1 MMMIAIEI
9 LSTKRSH
16 LPRIILSDQDLPVK
30 KKIEDLPTKEGDLPV
45 EKKDLQ
51 EDLPVEKKDLKE
63 DLPVEKKDP
72 QEDLQVEKEDLQE
85 EEEDLPVKKNLPK
98 QFKKGLEGG
107 MMCHQ
112 MMFVNSFSQLE
123 NAQGTKLNVLRC
135 IQMEKE
141 LDSWTVLDSVM

>member
-1 MMMIAIEI
+1 MMIAIEI

-30 KKIEDLPTKEGDLPV
+30 KKIEDLPTKEG
-45 EKKDLQ
+45 
-51 EDLPVEKKDLKE
+51 DLPVEKKDLKE

>member
-30 KKIEDLPTKEGDLPV
+30 KKIEDLPTKERDLPV

-51 EDLPVEKKDLKE
+51 EDLPVEKKDLQE
-63 DLPVEKKDP
+63 DLPVEK
-72 QEDLQVEKEDLQE
+72 EDLQK

>member
-1 MMMIAIEI
+1 MMMIAKEI

-16 LPRIILSDQDLPVK
+16 LPRIIPSDQDLPVK
-30 KKIEDLPTKEGDLPV
+30 KKIKDLPTKEGDLPV

-51 EDLPVEKKDLKE
+51 EDLPVEKKDA
-63 DLPVEKKDP
+63 

-98 QFKKGLEGG
+98 QSKKGLERG
-107 MMCHQ
+107 MMCHPK
-112 MMFVNSFSQLE
+112 MFVNSFSQLE

>member
-45 EKKDLQ
+45 EKKDL
-51 EDLPVEKKDLKE
+51 KE
-63 DLPVEKKDP
+63 DLPVEKKDA

>member
-1 MMMIAIEI
+1 MMKKKKAEA
-9 LSTKRSH
+9 TRKRCH
-16 LPRIILSDQDLPVK
+16 LPRIIQEISDLDLPVK
-30 KKIEDLPTKEGDLPV
+30 KKDPPKEDLPAEIEDPT
-45 EKKDLQ
+45 
-51 EDLPVEKKDLKE
+51 EDLPVEKE
-63 DLPVEKKDP
+63 DLPK
-72 QEDLQVEKEDLQE
+72 EDLQVEKEDLQ

>member
-45 EKKDLQ
+45 EKKDVQ
-51 EDLPVEKKDLKE
+51 EDLP
-63 DLPVEKKDP
+63 
-72 QEDLQVEKEDLQE
+72 VEKEDLQE

>member
-1 MMMIAIEI
+1 MMIAIEI

-63 DLPVEKKDP
+63 DLP
-72 QEDLQVEKEDLQE
+72 VEKEDLQE

>member
-30 KKIEDLPTKEGDLPV
+30 KKIEDLPTKEG
-45 EKKDLQ
+45 
-51 EDLPVEKKDLKE
+51 DLPVEKKDLKE